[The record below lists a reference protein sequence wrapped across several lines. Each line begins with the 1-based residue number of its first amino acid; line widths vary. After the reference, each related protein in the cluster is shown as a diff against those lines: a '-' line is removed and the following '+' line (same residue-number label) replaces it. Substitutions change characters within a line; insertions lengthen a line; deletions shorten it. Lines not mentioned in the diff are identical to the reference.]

1 MTYSYE
7 ERAKNMG
14 HIVEQHKEQTTFEDF
29 ASQVFAPVLP
39 PGKLTSKLTC
49 QHVQHLC
56 KICAFYETHLEI
68 QSMIPVNS
76 AWIDRPTLA

>member
-39 PGKLTSKLTC
+39 PGKLTSKLT
-49 QHVQHLC
+49 
-56 KICAFYETHLEI
+56 A
-68 QSMIPVNS
+68 SMFSISVRYVHFMKHT
-76 AWIDRPTLA
+76 WKFIVWYQ